1 MYFLLKVLVKKK
13 KRRFSPKFY
22 PKQFYSNMIKKY
34 KNINKFLQ
42 NQVVKTTVY
51 LMILI
56 ENMKEIKCVWGLDF
70 VQ

>member
-1 MYFLLKVLVKKK
+1 
-13 KRRFSPKFY
+13 
-22 PKQFYSNMIKKY
+22 MIKKY

-51 LMILI
+51 LMILM